1 MAPKAP
7 TSSQGFTLIELIAV
21 VATFALIASMVLP
34 NLDLGGTR
42 AVQNTAS
49 DLATALELARER
61 AVMTGREHVVVVD
74 VERGAY
80 WIEWARPLR
89 ADTGEGAPPAEGERA
104 ALDLVPPPIEGE
116 ELVPLEGVFGRP
128 RVVED
133 PVAILGVEI
142 DGGLADTGSVEL
154 RFDGDGATDPAV
166 ILLGTVDGE
175 HPMRVE
181 LEPLADAV
189 AVLHA
194 E

>member
-1 MAPKAP
+1 MKSNRA
-7 TSSQGFTLIELIAV
+7 GFTLIELIAV

-34 NLDLGGTR
+34 NLDLGGSR

-80 WIEWARPLR
+80 WVEWARPL
-89 ADTGEGAPPAEGERA
+89 APDTEAPPPEGEGR
-104 ALDLVPPPIEGE
+104 ALDLVPPPLEGE
-116 ELVPLEGVFGRP
+116 ELVPLEGAFGRP

-133 PVAILGVEI
+133 PVAILGVEL

-194 E
+194 D